1 MRLRRDQTAGWTGP
15 PAPGQGAGAPA
26 EGGLLGSWSATRWQY
41 TNRFQGEQMVDVVCD
56 LRGNVTLSLS
66 QGTYVL
72 AWDIPGNG
80 SRSIGGSCAVGA
92 DQIEFA
98 TPGTDT
104 VERVT
109 FHLGSE
115 TLSLRCEASAWDFD
129 GKGREEAADFVAVFV
144 KL

>member
-1 MRLRRDQTAGWTGP
+1 MRLRRDQAAGWSGP
-15 PAPGQGAGAPA
+15 PTLGQSAAASA

-41 TNRFQGEQMVDVVCD
+41 TSRHQAVQMVDVVCD

-80 SRSIGGSCAVGA
+80 SRSIGGFCAVGA
-92 DQIEFA
+92 EEIEFA
-98 TPGTDT
+98 APGRDA

-109 FHLGSE
+109 FHLGTE

-129 GKGREEAADFVAVFV
+129 GHGQEEPADFVAVFV